1 MSLIQLKPPEEAL
14 VRIKEAADVLKTDT
28 KKELQKKAWPYIRN
42 SLRLS
47 VLYLRLDIN
56 TCIASKPKAEKKA
69 LTAEAKKLNDAIEA
83 VRGHL
88 QQLASHRPPVLP
100 VYCLWEGQT
109 KSSGACDRS
118 VDSGDTFDCACSNWM
133 TEL

>member
-1 MSLIQLKPPEEAL
+1 MVPWDYGHDEYQPWQGLLLPFQLKTPEDAL
-14 VRIKEAADVLKTDT
+14 VRIKEAADVLKSDT

-47 VLYLRLDIN
+47 VLYLRLDIS

-88 QQLASHRPPVLP
+88 LWKALLYHWTITYPKSTYPM
-100 VYCLWEGQT
+100 CLVHG
-109 KSSGACDRS
+109 
-118 VDSGDTFDCACSNWM
+118 
-133 TEL
+133 